1 MQNQKTYLIE
11 KLKTANATSVVIVVF
26 CGLFLI
32 GLLFIEV
39 PENNK
44 DIVNFLSGS
53 FFGTCLSAV
62 MYFLFNYR
70 KKEDEA
76 ESNK

>member
-1 MQNQKTYLIE
+1 MRKEYLIE
-11 KLKTANATSVVIVVF
+11 KFKTANVSSIIIIVF
-26 CGLFLI
+26 CGIFLI

-39 PENNK
+39 PPNNK

-62 MYFLFNYR
+62 MYFLFNYK
-70 KKEDEA
+70 KKEDEL
-76 ESNK
+76 ER